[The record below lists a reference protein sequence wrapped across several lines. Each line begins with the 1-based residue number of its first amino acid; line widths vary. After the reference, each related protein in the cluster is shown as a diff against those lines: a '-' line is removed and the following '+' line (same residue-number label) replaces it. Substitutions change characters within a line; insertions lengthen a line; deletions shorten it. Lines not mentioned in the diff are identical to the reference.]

1 MDREERI
8 KEEYEIK
15 IDENKLRIKINNK
28 EIIFILFFDYHI
40 INI

>member
-15 IDENKLRIKINNK
+15 IDDNKLRIKINNK